1 MAQGLDIKAFTNG
14 VLSAWWQSALVGIVV
29 ASALLGLI
37 GTLWGLIK
45 AIRNH
50 HAVCGKSNISST
62 FLERANITV
71 GG

>member
-29 ASALLGLI
+29 ASALLGLV

-45 AIRNH
+45 SIRH
-50 HAVCGKSNISST
+50 RHDVCGKSNISNNY
-62 FLERANITV
+62 L
-71 GG
+71 